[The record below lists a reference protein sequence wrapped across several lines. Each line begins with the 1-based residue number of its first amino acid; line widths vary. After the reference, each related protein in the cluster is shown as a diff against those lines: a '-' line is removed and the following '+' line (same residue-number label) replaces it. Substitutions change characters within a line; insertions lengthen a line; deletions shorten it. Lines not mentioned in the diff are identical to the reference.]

1 METLVFPS
9 RLKWKL
15 CSCSHS
21 SFFPSQPALLR
32 NLKIVSRIFFIL
44 WVSISFGGEKI
55 ARFHVEEKV
64 RPLTHIPQDSTFI
77 LEIED
82 PHSSLL
88 RYIIQRKDM
97 NMNGSPSA
105 ASLRT
110 NKQ

>member
-1 METLVFPS
+1 M
-9 RLKWKL
+9 
-15 CSCSHS
+15 
-21 SFFPSQPALLR
+21 
-32 NLKIVSRIFFIL
+32 N
-44 WVSISFGGEKI
+44 FGGEKI
-55 ARFHVEEKV
+55 ARFRVEEKV

-82 PHSSLL
+82 PHWSLL

-110 NKQ
+110 NKQWTLNMYLIKTEQNGSKQTEDRVQNVLFWPAI